1 MQSPE
6 TPDELTPSHTT
17 AERGDRQSTDDVRAL
32 KRELEKRRRQLERSE
47 ARFRD
52 VIERNPDAQ
61 IVIDPDGM
69 IRFAN
74 LAASRLFGRKRE
86 ELAGTQFGFPVVTEE
101 TTEVDL
107 LAGGSPRVAEMRVV
121 RSEWEGT
128 TAYIASLR
136 DVTERKR
143 AERDA
148 RRLIREQTARTVAE
162 EHARRMHVLLEST
175 TLLSSSL
182 DYGVTLSSLARLCV
196 EQIAD
201 WTVIYG
207 LDDDG
212 LPRRLDI
219 AHRDLTMT
227 AVADELRALPIDK
240 AGVHPVLE
248 VLRTRRPR
256 VIREVNDETLR
267 AMSANPRELELA
279 RSLGVASFMLV
290 PIIARDRPLG
300 AIAFVSA
307 SQERQFDES
316 SLALAVDLAM
326 RAALAMDN
334 ALLYS
339 QAQRANKHKADFL
352 AVVSHDLRTP
362 LTAIMGYADLLAMG
376 VPDKI
381 PQRSLERVGRIRTS
395 AKHLVYLLNELLAFA
410 RLESNREEPQFQ
422 DVDLGAIASEVASVM
437 EPLADDRKLELEVT
451 IPPELPTIRTD
462 PDKLRQVLLNLVG
475 NAIKYTKR
483 GGVRLMLRSAEED
496 RIQFVVSDTGDG
508 IAEQHLG
515 RIFDPFWQV
524 DPTQRSQGGGTGLGL
539 SVVKHHIG
547 LLGGT
552 ISVKSTVGKGSEFTV
567 SLPANAKT

>member
-6 TPDELTPSHTT
+6 TPEELTPSLTT
-17 AERGDRQSTDDVRAL
+17 AERGERPSTDDVRAL
-32 KRELEKRRRQLERSE
+32 KLELEKRRRQLERSE

-74 LAASRLFGRKRE
+74 LAASQLFGRKRE
-86 ELAGTQFGFPVVTEE
+86 ELAGTQFGFPVVVGE

-107 LAGGSPRVAEMRVV
+107 LSGGSPRVAEMRVV

-143 AERDA
+143 AEQDA

-212 LPRRLDI
+212 RPHRLDI
-219 AHRDLTMT
+219 AHRDSSMT
-227 AVADELRALPIDK
+227 AVAAELRALPIDT

-248 VLRTRRPR
+248 VLRARRPQI
-256 VIREVNDETLR
+256 IREVNDDTLR
-267 AMSANPRELELA
+267 AMAANPRELELA

-307 SQERQFDES
+307 SQERHGDS
-316 SLALAVDLAM
+316 GG
-326 RAALAMDN
+326 RAD
-334 ALLYS
+334 
-339 QAQRANKHKADFL
+339 
-352 AVVSHDLRTP
+352 
-362 LTAIMGYADLLAMG
+362 
-376 VPDKI
+376 
-381 PQRSLERVGRIRTS
+381 
-395 AKHLVYLLNELLAFA
+395 A
-410 RLESNREEPQFQ
+410 RLAGRSRTR
-422 DVDLGAIASEVASVM
+422 VDA
-437 EPLADDRKLELEVT
+437 
-451 IPPELPTIRTD
+451 
-462 PDKLRQVLLNLVG
+462 
-475 NAIKYTKR
+475 
-483 GGVRLMLRSAEED
+483 VRHRRWRA
-496 RIQFVVSDTGDG
+496 
-508 IAEQHLG
+508 
-515 RIFDPFWQV
+515 
-524 DPTQRSQGGGTGLGL
+524 
-539 SVVKHHIG
+539 
-547 LLGGT
+547 
-552 ISVKSTVGKGSEFTV
+552 
-567 SLPANAKT
+567 